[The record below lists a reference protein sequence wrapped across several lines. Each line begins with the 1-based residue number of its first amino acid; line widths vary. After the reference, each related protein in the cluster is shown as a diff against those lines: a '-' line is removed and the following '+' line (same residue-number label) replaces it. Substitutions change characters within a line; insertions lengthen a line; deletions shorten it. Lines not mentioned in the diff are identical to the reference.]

1 MKKETKYWV
10 VANMDENDQ
19 QAIAEAATLLK
30 QHQVVA
36 FPTETVYGLGAD
48 ATNQDA
54 VAKIF
59 TAKGRPSDNPLI
71 VHVAHPEQI
80 ERYVTKITPLAEKL
94 INAFMPGPI
103 TVILPSNGK
112 IAGNVTAGL
121 DTIGIR
127 IPDHIVA
134 RTLLEKLDLPV
145 AAPSAN
151 TSGKPSPTSA
161 IHVYQDLNGKI
172 AGIVDGGPTGVG
184 VESTVVDCTGD
195 LPVILRPGGVT
206 QEQIEQVTG
215 IMTVDTTISEQTEQP
230 KAPGMKYNHYEP
242 DAPLWL
248 IDGDETFFQSEIDAL
263 TKEGKKVGVMVSQEL
278 AMKLT
283 ASNVKIVGS
292 QEDLP
297 TIAYSL
303 YDTLRAFKKTD
314 VDIIF
319 SETFIKEGLGQAIM
333 NRLEKAASQKVSPNR

>member
-1 MKKETKYWV
+1 MKIETKYWV
-10 VANMDENDQ
+10 VANMDKNNE

-48 ATNQDA
+48 ATNQEA

-80 ERYVTKITPLAEKL
+80 QRYVTEITPLAEKL

-112 IAGNVTAGL
+112 IAKNVTAGL
-121 DTIGIR
+121 DTIGVR

-161 IHVYQDLNGKI
+161 VHVYQDLNGKI

-195 LPVILRPGGVT
+195 LPIILRPGGVT

-215 IMTVDTTISEQTEQP
+215 VMSVDTTISEQTEQP

-248 IDGDETFFQSEIDAL
+248 IDGDETFFQNQIDAL
-263 TKEGKKVGVMVSQEL
+263 TKEGKKVGVMVSEEL
-278 AMKLT
+278 ALKLT

-292 QEDLP
+292 QIDLK

-314 VDIIF
+314 VDIIL

-333 NRLEKAASQKVSPNR
+333 NRLEKAASQKVSP